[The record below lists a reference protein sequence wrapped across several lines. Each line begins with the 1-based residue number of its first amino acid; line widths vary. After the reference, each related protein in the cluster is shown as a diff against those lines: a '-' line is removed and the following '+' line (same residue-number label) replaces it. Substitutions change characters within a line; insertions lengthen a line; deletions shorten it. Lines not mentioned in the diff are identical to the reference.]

1 MCVKLTRCQF
11 VYLFSITHTQTKD
24 SIAGKGRPLTVSY
37 PCIVLNKLVNDNY
50 TNHQYQDLD
59 SLEKRTYTVKKE
71 CTIFFEVDGPYK
83 AMVLPAA
90 QKEGENI
97 KKRCVCVCVCGMG
110 VCLCY
115 CVCVWHGRVFVL
127 LCMCVAWVRLYVS
140 LSSLHTL
147 PGMPCSTWTA
157 LWPS

>member
-1 MCVKLTRCQF
+1 
-11 VYLFSITHTQTKD
+11 
-24 SIAGKGRPLTVSY
+24 LTVSY